1 MDFANIRAL
10 TSTIQ
15 EKIGSGTLD
24 SPSWDLIRT
33 AKLAARMY
41 APLGTMMTLGDH
53 VRIIRTFLEA
63 FKAVQNEL
71 SPEKESDVQE
81 LRELQADLKV
91 PYLQFPHQMH
101 SLTIKQV
108 ISRPTSKMGHQGR
121 PDTTTITSS
130 HYPFQVAG
138 PTHMGAMFVRDL
150 ASRVNSLG
158 PDLRRHLLCRT

>member
-10 TSTIQ
+10 TSKIQ

-63 FKAVQNEL
+63 FKAMQNEL

-101 SLTIKQV
+101 LLTIEQV

-130 HYPFQVAG
+130 HYSFQVVG
-138 PTHMGAMFVRDL
+138 PTYVVAMFVRDL
-150 ASRVNSLG
+150 ASRVSFVG
-158 PDLRRHLLCRT
+158 PDLCHHLLCRP

>member
-1 MDFANIRAL
+1 MDFADIRAL

-15 EKIGSGTLD
+15 EKIGSGTFD
-24 SPSWDLIRT
+24 SPSWDFIRT

-71 SPEKESDVQE
+71 SPEKESGVQE
-81 LRELQADLKV
+81 LRELQVDLKV

-101 SLTIKQV
+101 SLTIK
-108 ISRPTSKMGHQGR
+108 
-121 PDTTTITSS
+121 
-130 HYPFQVAG
+130 
-138 PTHMGAMFVRDL
+138 
-150 ASRVNSLG
+150 
-158 PDLRRHLLCRT
+158 